1 MLLKSSNTYVCLL
14 EGLFASFFFLLQ
26 KYLQSSFLS
35 SVGLVEMFLDDSQ
48 ILRTEGAV
56 MFQLI

>member
-1 MLLKSSNTYVCLL
+1 MWSFL
-14 EGLFASFFFLLQ
+14 EGLFASFFSPSEIFE
-26 KYLQSSFLS
+26 SSLLS
-35 SVGLVEMFLDDSQ
+35 SVGLVENFLDDSQ